1 MQENVH
7 SQSDGKSV
15 NIPLAI
21 GVMILSGL
29 LRFVPYPIRPPNFG
43 AIGALSLY
51 SGARLPWWI
60 AFFVPL
66 SVMYFTDVLLWRSF
80 LYAPFNWSVY
90 GCYAVTVAV
99 GLLLRDSKSPVKIM
113 SATIGTGAMFYLVTN
128 FCVWFSSRG
137 APNPTY
143 ADSFEG
149 LIFCYVLAIPFHK
162 WTLISDLIFSAVF
175 FGAHAWLTKPVV
187 SSEHVAATR

>member
-1 MQENVH
+1 MQDHVNLKP
-7 SQSDGKSV
+7 DGKSV
-15 NIPLAI
+15 NVPLAI

-29 LRFVPYPIRPPNFG
+29 LRFVPYPIRPPNCG

-66 SVMYFTDVLLWRSF
+66 SVMYFTDVVLWRSF

-90 GCYAVTVAV
+90 GCYAATVAV

-113 SATIGTGAMFYLVTN
+113 SATIATGALFFLVTN
-128 FCVWFSSRG
+128 FFVWYASAG
-137 APNPTY
+137 PTKRY
-143 ADSFEG
+143 TNTWDG
-149 LIFCYVLAIPFHK
+149 LVNCYIAGIPFHQ
-162 WTLISDLIFSAVF
+162 WTLISDLVFSAVF
-175 FGAHAWLTKPVV
+175 FGAHAWLKRPAVAT
-187 SSEHVAATR
+187 EHVATTR